1 MLNIFDIL
9 NDIIVTKK
17 GNLLDNVEDE
27 DQFLPYIVCRW
38 LSMYSPEYA
47 QIINETTNKHY
58 NVFDTKR
65 EWYDYLIKIL
75 PKGSPG
81 RIHYIKK
88 EKRKDINNFDEIVKF
103 LAKRFEISRREVE
116 QYLDSGKID
125 ITKIKSA
132 LK

>member
-1 MLNIFDIL
+1 MRKIL

-27 DQFLPYIVCRW
+27 DQFIPFIVCRW

-58 NVFDTKR
+58 NVFDTKK
-65 EWYDYLIKIL
+65 EWYDYLIRVL
-75 PKGSPG
+75 PKGTPG

-88 EKRKDINNFDEIVKF
+88 EKRKDINNFDEIVKY

-125 ITKIKSA
+125 ITKIKTA

>member
-1 MLNIFDIL
+1 MLNIFEIL

-27 DQFLPYIVCRW
+27 DQFIPYIVCRW

-58 NVFDTKR
+58 NVFDTKK
-65 EWYDYLIKIL
+65 EWYEYLIKIL

-88 EKRKDINNFDEIVKF
+88 EKRKDINNFDDIVKF

-116 QYLDSGKID
+116 QYLDTGKID
-125 ITKIKSA
+125 LTRIKLA

>member
-1 MLNIFDIL
+1 MLNIFEIL

-75 PKGSPG
+75 PKG
-81 RIHYIKK
+81 
-88 EKRKDINNFDEIVKF
+88 
-103 LAKRFEISRREVE
+103 
-116 QYLDSGKID
+116 
-125 ITKIKSA
+125 
-132 LK
+132 